1 MYEASIK
8 DRQVLVVVEALP
20 LAPDAYVIALLTSA
34 EQNVDRA
41 NELIS
46 EYSIDWPLER
56 IALVDRLVM
65 TLAIGEMLM
74 DDAPP
79 KAVILD
85 EAVELAKKYST
96 SESGRFVNGVLGALA
111 ARIGA
116 KSAAAAGDGM
126 LETDDPDDVLD
137 LPDITAIEDHGAE

>member
-8 DRQVLVVVEALP
+8 DRPFLVVVEALP
-20 LAPDAYVIALLTSA
+20 LNPDEYVVALLTSA
-34 EQNVDRA
+34 ERNADRA
-41 NELIS
+41 NQLIS
-46 EYSIDWPLER
+46 KYSIDWPLER

-85 EAVELAKKYST
+85 EAVELAKVYST
-96 SESGRFVNGVLGALA
+96 DASPKFVNGVLSSIAE
-111 ARIGA
+111 I
-116 KSAAAAGDGM
+116 
-126 LETDDPDDVLD
+126 VLS
-137 LPDITAIEDHGAE
+137 